1 MATITRNSNA
11 SAKVTS
17 PSSPNKPAR
26 LISKDLDR
34 SLSQVSKRHDNIKT
48 QLKTHTSRR
57 GSLKPHNK
65 FHGRFGKKF
74 KNSPSNYEANL
85 KITHTLNRP
94 LNHGSLTLRP
104 KGFPRTGP
112 YSKRPIAVNAL
123 ALDHNAS
130 TLHRNVIHQY
140 RQHKPDSRA
149 SLHAQRVRNL
159 RLAVSYPPARPLVS
173 RAAHVRA
180 SMKAPLYTAR
190 ASRPVF

>member
-34 SLSQVSKRHDNIKT
+34 SLSQVSKGHDNIKT
-48 QLKTHTSRR
+48 QLKTRTSRR

-65 FHGRFGKKF
+65 FHRRFGKKF
-74 KNSPSNYEANL
+74 KNFPSNYEANM

-94 LNHGSLTLRP
+94 LNRGSLTLRP
-104 KGFPRTGP
+104 KGLPRTGP
-112 YSKRPIAVNAL
+112 YSRRPIAVNAL
-123 ALDHNAS
+123 ALEHNAP
-130 TLHRNVIHQY
+130 TLYRNVIHQY
-140 RQHKPDSRA
+140 RQHKPESRA
-149 SLHAQRVRNL
+149 SLHARRVRNL

-180 SMKAPLYTAR
+180 SMKAPFYAAR
-190 ASRPVF
+190 ASHPVF